1 MMRVIVLL
9 VALPLLGQPAFAQ
22 PVERESLLDA
32 YFQVADYG
40 MNALMSDLARL
51 CSKVKGLRG
60 RELERC
66 ATSEVKKHL
75 AMELLPP
82 DPAGRVPHGTHA
94 GVVASRLEPAADA
107 AATLGQH
114 DDFRHRDS
122 AGRHRGPCG
131 VRGPGGWRGRRIVRR
146 PEPSVAVEGGGGIA
160 ARPRLRRLGYT
171 AVGR

>member
-82 DPAGRVPHGTHA
+82 DPAAVCLMERMQEWWRHDSNRRQTRRQLLGNTTASVIAILRGDIEDLAEYEALAA
-94 GVVASRLEPAADA
+94 GEAVAL
-107 AATLGQH
+107 
-114 DDFRHRDS
+114 
-122 AGRHRGPCG
+122 CG
-131 VRGPGGWRGRRIVRR
+131 V
-146 PEPSVAVEGGGGIA
+146 PSPASLLKAAVE
-160 ARPRLRRLGYT
+160 LLLG
-171 AVGR
+171 RD